1 MMRRSILLLCSLMVS
16 SQAFVISQSA
26 LLGSPV
32 STAIHHTTIHATSA
46 LRMTNLN
53 SDTTT
58 VPTAFVSRRSA
69 LVNSAATATCLL
81 SLVSVA
87 AVANAAV
94 GDESADDMVKRIAAQ
109 SASANAAARAKAE
122 KEKLVK
128 ESGGGNSSQA
138 LVPAF
143 LLASVGLSL
152 PFFLPNLLRLGTKV
166 MSGGENDG
174 YGNKSNT
181 GRTKKKK

>member
-1 MMRRSILLLCSLMVS
+1 MMMYRSILLLCSLIAS
-16 SQAFVISQSA
+16 TQAFAISPYA
-26 LLGSPV
+26 LLSSPV
-32 STAIHHTTIHATSA
+32 STALPTTTS
-46 LRMTNLN
+46 LHMTNIN
-53 SDTTT
+53 SDQATTAT
-58 VPTAFVSRRSA
+58 FVSRRSA
-69 LVNSAATATCLL
+69 LVTSAATATFLL

-87 AVANAAV
+87 TVANGAV
-94 GDESADDMVKRIAAQ
+94 VDESADDMVKRIAAQ

-122 KEKLVK
+122 KEKLEK
-128 ESGGGNSSQA
+128 ESGSGGNSSQA

-174 YGNKSNT
+174 YGNKSNI
-181 GRTKKKK
+181 GKKKK

>member
-1 MMRRSILLLCSLMVS
+1 M
-16 SQAFVISQSA
+16 
-26 LLGSPV
+26 
-32 STAIHHTTIHATSA
+32 
-46 LRMTNLN
+46 
-53 SDTTT
+53 
-58 VPTAFVSRRSA
+58 
-69 LVNSAATATCLL
+69 
-81 SLVSVA
+81 
-87 AVANAAV
+87 ANAAV